1 MARTLNPRARDCV
14 SQAEAARRVGVSKE
28 AIRQAIKRGALQV
41 VTLGPKL
48 NLIPLSS
55 LETYNPSP
63 AQIGPRSRHR

>member
-63 AQIGPRSRHR
+63 NQIGPRSRHQ